1 MLVVLIGCL
10 VVCTRAEN
18 DGAPADAKDP
28 TAGGEIDGTEAEK
41 LNYYELLEVEADIDP
56 KALKKK
62 YRKMALKS
70 HPDKVSDPEEKKVA
84 EKKFM
89 ELANAYDILSDVVTR
104 TRYDFLLTQ
113 GIIEYEDRDWTEF
126 DFRQGLDGKDPK
138 YKKRAKFYHN
148 FRDAQQR
155 FDEIQKESDIPLV
168 FALVGA
174 LGVGFIPI
182 AMHWRQKSLAKSKRA
197 AGMRDAAK
205 NQASYNR
212 EYEKELAKYKAQ
224 LEAEAEDEDE
234 DEDAEPSSEGVSFPK
249 PSKNRRHATEGEK
262 AESAS
267 RLGTAAYQ
275 HRTQAESR
283 AGSIG
288 NDRGI
293 ERLARVPAR
302 TGVDLQKLA
311 DNLQA
316 AQSRPQRELRLRV
329 LGNERPTREEKLGQ
343 APASHQ
349 DACVRV
355 SVAPLLGWTR
365 GRRLH

>member
-234 DEDAEPSSEGVSFPK
+234 DEDEE
-249 PSKNRRHATEGEK
+249 H
-262 AESAS
+262 
-267 RLGTAAYQ
+267 
-275 HRTQAESR
+275 QAEQ
-283 AGSIG
+283 AGGDGTDEATVKEQKADEAGGAAPSE
-288 NDRGI
+288 NDEPVCPEVEKPAKKSQGKF
-293 ERLARVPAR
+293 ECRLCRKSYKSEKQ
-302 TGVDLQKLA
+302 LQNHFSSKA
-311 DNLQA
+311 HIKNEKKA
-316 AQSRPQRELRLRV
+316 AK
-329 LGNERPTREEKLGQ
+329 NKK
-343 APASHQ
+343 
-349 DACVRV
+349 
-355 SVAPLLGWTR
+355 
-365 GRRLH
+365 

>member
-1 MLVVLIGCL
+1 
-10 VVCTRAEN
+10 
-18 DGAPADAKDP
+18 
-28 TAGGEIDGTEAEK
+28 
-41 LNYYELLEVEADIDP
+41 
-56 KALKKK
+56 
-62 YRKMALKS
+62 MALKS
-70 HPDKVSDPEEKKVA
+70 HPDKVSDPEEKKLA

-113 GIIEYEDRDWTEF
+113 GITEYEDRDWTEF

-224 LEAEAEDEDE
+224 LEAEAEAEAEAEDEDE
-234 DEDAEPSSEGVSFPK
+234 DEDEEEQE
-249 PSKNRRHATEGEK
+249 TE
-262 AESAS
+262 
-267 RLGTAAYQ
+267 
-275 HRTQAESR
+275 
-283 AGSIG
+283 
-288 NDRGI
+288 
-293 ERLARVPAR
+293 
-302 TGVDLQKLA
+302 
-311 DNLQA
+311 QA
-316 AQSRPQRELRLRV
+316 AAGDGISDEAAAEEQKCVKVDGENAEQDKPAKKVPGKFECV
-329 LGNERPTREEKLGQ
+329 LCRKSYKSEKQLQNHFTSKAHIKNEKK
-343 APASHQ
+343 AAKKKKK
-349 DACVRV
+349 
-355 SVAPLLGWTR
+355 
-365 GRRLH
+365 